1 MNKIF
6 VLRTIVLCLI
16 IGLHSCS
23 SNNKSEN
30 KNSGNGATIID
41 SQPIKGVWVTNV
53 ASDALSSPAKIKETV
68 DVCKKAG
75 ITDIYMVVWNKS
87 RTLYKSSIMKEFL
100 GKEIDEIYGDRDPLQ
115 EMIDEGHKAGI
126 RVHAWF
132 EYGFAAS
139 YGDNGGEIIAKKPE
153 WKAISNEGKLVNKN
167 GFDWMNAMN
176 PEVQDFI
183 KSLVLEVV
191 KNYKVDGVQGD
202 DRLPAMP
209 STGGYDSYT
218 VEMYKKEHNG
228 QTPPTDYMDA
238 EWLTWRADKLTDFLG
253 QLYKEVK
260 AINPNVVVSMA
271 PSIHPWAKE
280 EYLQDWPTW
289 LEKGYC
295 DNVIPQVYR
304 YDIEKYTSTLQA
316 QVEFLPAGA
325 KDKFFAG
332 VLLQVNEKNPTPEF
346 LDAMIDANRAAGV
359 KGEVFFFYEGLKK
372 FPEYFE
378 GGIYQKK

>member
-1 MNKIF
+1 MNRILAF
-6 VLRTIVLCLI
+6 GVIVLCLI
-16 IGLHSCS
+16 IGLNSCS
-23 SNNKSEN
+23 SKSKSE
-30 KNSGNGATIID
+30 KETIGNQ
-41 SQPIKGVWVTNV
+41 SIKGVWVTNV
-53 ASDALSSPAKIKETV
+53 ASDALSSHAKIKETV
-68 DVCKKAG
+68 EVCKKAG

-87 RTLYKSSIMKEFL
+87 RTLYKSAIMKEFL
-100 GKEIDEIYGDRDPLQ
+100 GKEIDEVYGDRDPLQ

-139 YGDNGGEIIAKKPE
+139 YGDSGGEIIAKKPE
-153 WKAISNEGKLVNKN
+153 WKAINNEGKLVNKN
-167 GFDWMNAMN
+167 GFDWMNTMN

-191 KNYKVDGVQGD
+191 KNYKVDGIQGD

-238 EWLTWRADKLTDFLG
+238 NWLTWRANKLTDFLG

-260 AINPNVVVSMA
+260 AVNPDVVVSMA

-289 LEKGYC
+289 LEKGFC
-295 DNVIPQVYR
+295 DNVIPQIYR
-304 YDIEKYTSTLQA
+304 YDIEKYTATLKA
-316 QVEFLPAGA
+316 QVEFLPADA

-359 KGEVFFFYEGLKK
+359 NGEVFFFYEGLTK

-378 GGIYQKK
+378 GGVYQKK